1 MHWWT
6 DSPTILLSVVQNSAL
21 VSRSEMFSVVVEAPY
36 KANVSDNLGS
46 GVVLGVTAWCLPGV
60 CRCNQNQEILS
71 NISQQHKALPARLG
85 SSIWTPSVALILF
98 KSESLLPTLSH

>member
-6 DSPTILLSVVQNSAL
+6 DSPTILLSAELCLL

-46 GVVLGVTAWCLPGV
+46 DVVLGVSLVSAWCL
-60 CRCNQNQEILS
+60 
-71 NISQQHKALPARLG
+71 
-85 SSIWTPSVALILF
+85 SV
-98 KSESLLPTLSH
+98 